1 MRGIFITFEG
11 GEGSGKTTQI
21 KLLEKHFQE
30 KGRKCLV
37 TREPGGSKGG
47 DAIRQLLLTGAGD
60 KWNPMTETLLFQAA
74 RVEHVETL
82 IKPALARGEVVICD
96 RFLDSTLVYQGI
108 AKGLGVEFVNRLSEL
123 TIGSFVPDL
132 TVLLD
137 IDPQI
142 GLSRAKNRAGDETR
156 FENMDIS
163 FHNKVREGFLFLARK
178 DPQRYAIIDAVQP
191 EKEVHAAVLKSL
203 VSLAVLN

>member
-1 MRGIFITFEG
+1 
-11 GEGSGKTTQI
+11 
-21 KLLEKHFQE
+21 
-30 KGRKCLV
+30 V